1 MNSRCNC
8 RRWQLAR
15 NKRITCMIYKY
26 SGARHFPGAMNL
38 IVRDQAASM
47 SASTLPIVH
56 DQAASM
62 SASTLSS
69 NIVQNSARRDDRNHF
84 LLSLWTIWLILQ
96 THSRS
101 SELFAQFLTA
111 EAFLSS
117 QHMGHHNGLHFQKNY
132 IWVSLTHSAFAMI
145 ANEILISP
153 FLSPTI
159 WSRSFLYH
167 FHQLVLFKFICK
179 KKPESFNRMCIGI
192 QTKFLHE
199 NGCQGYWMTKNCM
212 LCWQIEPATQCL
224 NPKRCFEID
233 IVYLQPNL

>member
-1 MNSRCNC
+1 
-8 RRWQLAR
+8 
-15 NKRITCMIYKY
+15 MIDSSDPQWFFRTICSVPYCW
-26 SGARHFPGAMNL
+26 SFFVFPTHGPPQWVTFSKNL
-38 IVRDQAASM
+38 Y
-47 SASTLPIVH
+47 L
-56 DQAASM
+56 
-62 SASTLSS
+62 
-69 NIVQNSARRDDRNHF
+69 
-84 LLSLWTIWLILQ
+84 
-96 THSRS
+96 
-101 SELFAQFLTA
+101 
-111 EAFLSS
+111 
-117 QHMGHHNGLHFQKNY
+117 
-132 IWVSLTHSAFAMI
+132 VSLTHSAFAMI
-145 ANEILISP
+145 ANEILISL

-192 QTKFLHE
+192 QTKSLHE